1 MEVVIASPM
10 TPEDAERVAAV
21 EGIELTYRPEL
32 LPTRKWVGDING
44 EGGVPLDDERWKDAL
59 ERAEVVFGIPGSSA
73 ENLVDLVRR
82 APRLEWVQ
90 ARNAGAGQISAAAL
104 ALAEPVE
111 LDRIMVTTSSGA
123 RVSPTP
129 IGSEPSAL
137 ALSPDGR
144 LLFAVDGD
152 EFVSVVRL

>member
-1 MEVVIASPM
+1 M

-44 EGGVPLDDERWKDAL
+44 EGGVPLDDERWRDAV

-90 ARNAGAGQISAAAL
+90 ARNAGAGQIYAAAL
-104 ALAEPVE
+104 ELAEPGA
-111 LDRIMVTTSSGA
+111 LDRITAIISS
-123 RVSPTP
+123 RVQ
-129 IGSEPSAL
+129 
-137 ALSPDGR
+137 
-144 LLFAVDGD
+144 AVP
-152 EFVSVVRL
+152 VR